1 MNKKASLKDA
11 FVKSMEGAGSQQARD
26 TATQP
31 ASYPVSQPP
40 VSPNYSYT
48 ATQEAGHTGSHIGG
62 TAAQP
67 VTETVPP
74 AIQRPVSLYTQP
86 SSYPPPQVKKKA
98 TFNLDA
104 ALHQRLKIAAA
115 MHSREMVDIVQ
126 DALQAYLPVL
136 DKKVG

>member
-11 FVKSMEGAGSQQARD
+11 FVKNMEGAGNQQARD

-31 ASYPVSQPP
+31 SSALHHSFTG
-40 VSPNYSYT
+40 N
-48 ATQEAGHTGSHIGG
+48 QEAVHTASHFAGG
-62 TAAQP
+62 AAAQP
-67 VTETVPP
+67 
-74 AIQRPVSLYTQP
+74 AIDTATPSSPRPVSLYPQP
-86 SSYPPPQVKKKA
+86 SSYPPPIPIKKKA